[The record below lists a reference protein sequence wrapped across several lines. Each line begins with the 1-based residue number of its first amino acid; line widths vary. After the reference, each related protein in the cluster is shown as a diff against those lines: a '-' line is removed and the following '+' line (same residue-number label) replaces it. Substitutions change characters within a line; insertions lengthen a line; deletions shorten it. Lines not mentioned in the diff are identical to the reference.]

1 MSSGIMSDWEDTKR
15 QVKNQNPVKDGKT
28 WLRHNAASQSGQ
40 IDLLVLSGKFS
51 IDEMVYEL
59 RRQGVFGKGH
69 TYEQSV
75 KRVKDHLLHM
85 QQGDSRNKASGMKPH
100 NLKLSDNN
108 GKWSFD
114 LR

>member
-1 MSSGIMSDWEDTKR
+1 MSSGILSDIEATRR
-15 QVKNQNPVKDGKT
+15 QIKNPGPVKDGKT
-28 WLRHNAASQSGQ
+28 WLRHNETSQSGR
-40 IDLLVLSGKFS
+40 IDLLVLSGKHS

-75 KRVKDHLLHM
+75 KRVKDHLAHL
-85 QQGDSRNKASGMKPH
+85 QQGDARNKASGMKPH
-100 NLKLSDNN
+100 NLKLVEVN

-114 LR
+114 VT